1 MTDEMKKNLENEE
14 LELDT
19 LENVS
24 GGLIVDCGFA
34 RDYRI
39 VDDKTGEILDSD
51 CFAKKSAVRTAHD
64 LNVSREII
72 SMDEYKKRFGRD
84 IDLSI
89 RINSKT
95 GKKWIQ

>member
-14 LELDT
+14 LELDA

-24 GGLIVDCGFA
+24 GGLIVDC
-34 RDYRI
+34 
-39 VDDKTGEILDSD
+39 
-51 CFAKKSAVRTAHD
+51 
-64 LNVSREII
+64 
-72 SMDEYKKRFGRD
+72 FGRD